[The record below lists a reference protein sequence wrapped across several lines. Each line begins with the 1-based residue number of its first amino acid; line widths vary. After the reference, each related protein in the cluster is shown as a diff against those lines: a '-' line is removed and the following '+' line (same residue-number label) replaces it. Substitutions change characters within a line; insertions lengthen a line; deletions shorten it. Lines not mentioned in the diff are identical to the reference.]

1 MVSEDAFGL
10 HNEVLIANN
19 SFQMRILKF
28 VFTIITSIFCFKE
41 NELGNIAN
49 STLTIDPSSS
59 FIVLTTAL
67 STNIPLLMD
76 FNMDFE
82 QKTWFQFGS
91 RTEVFWSCGAT
102 LNGNFYIFGGLNEK
116 RQVIA
121 KVKW

>member
-1 MVSEDAFGL
+1 
-10 HNEVLIANN
+10 
-19 SFQMRILKF
+19 MRVFKF
-28 VFTIITSIFCFKE
+28 LLGIITSIFCLNE
-41 NELGNIAN
+41 NESRNIAN

-82 QKTWFQFGS
+82 QKTWFKFGP

-116 RQVIA
+116 RQVIS